1 MGPGTDYAEINSL
14 RCLQMP
20 FKYLQKQHGF
30 TLFELIVVILLVGVF
45 MSFAIDRML
54 RIQIDAERV
63 SVQQTIAAL
72 KSAIILQVAEMVV
85 NKGINSIAALEN
97 TNPMNYL
104 QELPYN
110 YSGLKS
116 DREVANYPLASWYYD
131 SQQDI
136 LVYKVKNT
144 NYFAS
149 SLPGTSR
156 IRLKV
161 VAIYSEE
168 AGHND
173 NNAVRGMS
181 IKSMDDYFWKL
192 N

>member
-1 MGPGTDYAEINSL
+1 MPAKTSFI
-14 RCLQMP
+14 LQN
-20 FKYLQKQHGF
+20 KQHGF
-30 TLFELIVVILLVGVF
+30 SLFELVVVVLLVGVF
-45 MSFAIDRML
+45 MTFAIDRML
-54 RIQIDAERV
+54 RLQIEAERV
-63 SVQQTIAAL
+63 SVQRVIASL
-72 KSAIILQVAEMVV
+72 KSAVNLQAAEMVV
-85 NKGINSIAALEN
+85 NKGINSIKTLES

-116 DREVANYPLASWYYD
+116 DQEVANYPLASWYYD
-131 SQQDI
+131 SQQEI

-144 NYFAS
+144 NYFTS
-149 SLPGTSR
+149 SLQGTSR

-161 VAIYSEE
+161 VAIYKNE
-168 AGHND
+168 ASHND
-173 NNAVRGMS
+173 NNTVRGIS

>member
-1 MGPGTDYAEINSL
+1 
-14 RCLQMP
+14 MP
-20 FKYLQKQHGF
+20 AKASFILHNKQHGF
-30 TLFELIVVILLVGVF
+30 SLFELVVVVLLVGVF
-45 MSFAIDRML
+45 MTFAIDRML

-63 SVQQTIAAL
+63 SVQHVIASL
-72 KSAIILQVAEMVV
+72 KSAVNLQAAESVV
-85 NKGINSIAALEN
+85 SKGLSSIRTFEN

-116 DREVANYPLASWYYD
+116 DLGVANYPLASWYYD

-149 SLPGTSR
+149 SLPGTPR

-161 VAIYSEE
+161 EAIYQQDLIHKE
-168 AGHND
+168 
-173 NNAVRGMS
+173 NNKVHGIS
-181 IKSMDDYFWKL
+181 VNSMDDYSWQ
-192 N
+192 